1 MPGRNVEI
9 GRGLRKGMNPR
20 TAIKAIRSVL
30 KEEDS
35 SVVAERVV
43 TRRTMLHVAMLHL
56 GGLTVADTAA
66 RAEEGHTTLRVRN
79 SCARVEIVETN
90 F

>member
-1 MPGRNVEI
+1 MRAQWLETSYAGSDAAESARWPHGPV
-9 GRGLRKGMNPR
+9 P
-20 TAIKAIRSVL
+20 

-35 SVVAERVV
+35 SVGERVV

-66 RAEEGHTTLRVRN
+66 RAEEGHTTRA
-79 SCARVEIVETN
+79 CAIRARASKL
-90 F
+90 